1 MSAVF
6 NLGLTLQQMSHWTDA
21 IESYRQ
27 VNAAAAA
34 FPDSVKP
41 QMRLESQIR
50 ECDLLQGLQLTAQ
63 ALVCWELGIDQFPT
77 DGVIHNEIGT
87 IYAKV
92 CFRFCFNVL
101 LIFFFSGRR
110 RGTGCCSF
118 LRRDGTGSFSSAPEF
133 GTNTGDT
140 GHGRGG
146 SLSTAE
152 CLGSGFPA

>member
-1 MSAVF
+1 MSGVCYRTLGRIEEAETQFRLAVALNPQYMSAVF

-101 LIFFFSGRR
+101 LIFFLSF
-110 RGTGCCSF
+110 F
-118 LRRDGTGSFSSAPEF
+118 LRQTTWNRLLFISSPRWNRVTF
-133 GTNTGDT
+133 
-140 GHGRGG
+140 
-146 SLSTAE
+146 
-152 CLGSGFPA
+152 